1 LNAGTKPLRVLIA
14 DDHEPT
20 RDDVRR
26 ALEGDE
32 MFDICAVVADAA
44 QAVRA
49 AVCEQPDVCLLDVR
63 MPGSGVAAAWE
74 IAARLPDTK
83 IVMLTVSD
91 DDADLFAALRA
102 GADGYLLKT
111 MNLKRLRDALIG
123 VCSGEAAIQR
133 TLVARV
139 LDRFHGREPRWRQVV
154 SSQGTGQRLTSRE
167 WEVLELLAQRRSTA
181 EIAGKL
187 VLSASAVR
195 VHIASIV
202 HKLQVADRAAVV
214 ELFGRSRS

>member
-1 LNAGTKPLRVLIA
+1 LNARAKPLRVLVA

-20 RDDVRR
+20 REDVRR
-26 ALEGDE
+26 ALDGDE
-32 MFDICAVVADAA
+32 AFQVCAITADAP

-49 AVCEQPDVCLLDVR
+49 AMRERPDICLLDVR

-74 IAARLPDTK
+74 IAARLPHAK

-91 DDADLFAALRA
+91 DDVDLFAALRA
-102 GADGYLLKT
+102 GAHGYLLKT
-111 MNLKRLRDALIG
+111 MNLSRLRDALIG

-133 TLVARV
+133 ILVARV
-139 LDRFHGREPRWRQVV
+139 LDRLHGREPRWRQVIGDE
-154 SSQGTGQRLTSRE
+154 SAGKRLTSRE
-167 WEVLELLAQRRSTA
+167 WEVLELLTQRRSTA
-181 EIAGKL
+181 EIAGEL

-202 HKLQVADRAAVV
+202 RKFQVADRAAVV
-214 ELFGRSRS
+214 ELFERSRT

>member
-1 LNAGTKPLRVLIA
+1 MNAGTKPLRVLIA

-49 AVCEQPDVCLLDVR
+49 AVCQQPDVCLLDVR

-91 DDADLFAALRA
+91 DDADLFAALQA
-102 GADGYLLKT
+102 GADGYLLEDDEPEAPARCAHR
-111 MNLKRLRDALIG
+111 RLFR
-123 VCSGEAAIQR
+123 
-133 TLVARV
+133 
-139 LDRFHGREPRWRQVV
+139 
-154 SSQGTGQRLTSRE
+154 
-167 WEVLELLAQRRSTA
+167 
-181 EIAGKL
+181 
-187 VLSASAVR
+187 
-195 VHIASIV
+195 
-202 HKLQVADRAAVV
+202 
-214 ELFGRSRS
+214 